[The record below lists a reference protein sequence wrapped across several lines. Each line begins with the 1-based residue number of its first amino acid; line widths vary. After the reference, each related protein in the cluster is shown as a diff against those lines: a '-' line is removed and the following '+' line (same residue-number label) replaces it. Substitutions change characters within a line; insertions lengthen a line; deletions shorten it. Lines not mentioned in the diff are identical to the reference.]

1 MYTGKMTA
9 VWLIVITMVA
19 IVTVSMLIIYFAIL
33 LPYDQA
39 NPGAH
44 AVEFIFELVTL
55 IPDVSAPGFI
65 GGLLTYV

>member
-19 IVTVSMLIIYFAIL
+19 IVTVPMLIIYFAML

-44 AVEFIFELVTL
+44 AGEFILGSVTL
-55 IPDVSAPGFI
+55 IPNVSAPGFI
-65 GGLLTYV
+65 GGLLT